1 MSHVLVGFKSN
12 LDWNLKL
19 HVTPTWY
26 IPYCKQIFIYSH
38 ATFHF
43 IMLPAE
49 MHFLQFNRIEPQ
61 GTSPQR
67 HHNWTL
73 QATSCLNAIYQDFS
87 LLYIFT
93 FLCFFAS
100 PSSTMP
106 PPCLAKKSSCIHLF
120 RTSNIAWPS
129 TLNCT
134 KLPSPP
140 QVYISPPLSSTS
152 SSPVYPCVVVISIFS
167 VLQLTPIFNTRS
179 HPCSLIAFIMFSCF
193 SAFNFTLC
201 PPSIIST
208 RFLNEGVYCNHKV
221 KLKIH
226 CKLHCE
232 ENGRMDCAKKNA

>member
-93 FLCFFAS
+93 FLCFFALL
-100 PSSTMP
+100 SSTMLP
-106 PPCLAKKSSCIHLF
+106 PLPRRKIILYLPFLHEEYSMAIHTELHKTAISSSSLYFSTLVINIVFSCLSLCRRHQHFLC
-120 RTSNIAWPS
+120 PS
-129 TLNCT
+129 THRHLQHT
-134 KLPSPP
+134 
-140 QVYISPPLSSTS
+140 ISS
-152 SSPVYPCVVVISIFS
+152 
-167 VLQLTPIFNTRS
+167 LQS
-179 HPCSLIAFIMFSCF
+179 HCLYY
-193 SAFNFTLC
+193 
-201 PPSIIST
+201 
-208 RFLNEGVYCNHKV
+208 V
-221 KLKIH
+221 
-226 CKLHCE
+226 
-232 ENGRMDCAKKNA
+232 

>member
-1 MSHVLVGFKSN
+1 MEEAKKLKCYKKFVQVSGPCGPQFLSYLTKHFMHLWGALYGDAILV
-12 LDWNLKL
+12 
-19 HVTPTWY
+19 
-26 IPYCKQIFIYSH
+26 YCFGAPIRRPEINKNI
-38 ATFHF
+38 
-43 IMLPAE
+43 
-49 MHFLQFNRIEPQ
+49 
-61 GTSPQR
+61 
-67 HHNWTL
+67 W
-73 QATSCLNAIYQDFS
+73 
-87 LLYIFT
+87 
-93 FLCFFAS
+93 
-100 PSSTMP
+100 
-106 PPCLAKKSSCIHLF
+106 PPCLTKKSSCIHLF

-134 KLPSPP
+134 RLLSPS
-140 QVYISPPLSSTS
+140 LSSTS

-167 VLQLTPIFNTRS
+167 VLQLTAIFNTRS

-232 ENGRMDCAKKNA
+232 ENGRMDYAKKNA

>member
-49 MHFLQFNRIEPQ
+49 MRFLQFNPIEPQ

-73 QATSCLNAIYQDFS
+73 QATSCLSAICQDFS

-106 PPCLAKKSSCIHLF
+106 PPCLTKKSSCIHLF

-134 KLPSPP
+134 RLLSPS
-140 QVYISPPLSSTS
+140 LSSTS

-167 VLQLTPIFNTRS
+167 VLQLNAIFNTRS

-232 ENGRMDCAKKNA
+232 ENGRMDYAKKNA